1 MNRALSIS
9 ATLLALGTAPLA
21 AQPGDF
27 YAGKT
32 LRIVVGLEAGGTA
45 DTFVRT
51 FSTYLRKHIAGNPT
65 ILVQS
70 MPGAGGLV
78 ATNFLREKAPPDGLT
93 ILYNPWDPLAQA
105 LSDQRLR
112 ARYQDFEYLGG
123 IGDTR
128 VNYVRADSV
137 PDGVKKPADI
147 MRSEMMVVGALSVTD
162 ISGILAR
169 MSLDVLGVKNKVIT
183 GYRGGADIY
192 LALQRGEVQLHNT
205 SVTTFRSRSA
215 AFVKS
220 GQGIGINYFAAVDG
234 QGNLERNKFI
244 TEMPAFPD
252 LYREV
257 HGKMPSGELWDA
269 MNWLTNQIGEMTF
282 AALAPRGVAPAALE
296 ALRQGFERAANDAEF
311 VKDSLAKN
319 GIPYSYV
326 SVPRGGEV
334 IRSLAEVSPGVIT
347 SLRASIGK

>member
-1 MNRALSIS
+1 MRRNAVGLVRWVAALSV
-9 ATLLALGTAPLA
+9 LA
-21 AQPGDF
+21 ASTIPAAPQSDAF

-45 DTFVRT
+45 DTFVRY

-78 ATNFLREKAPPDGLT
+78 ATNFLREKAPADGLT

-105 LSDQRLR
+105 MSDQRLR
-112 ARYQDFEYLGG
+112 ARYQDFEFLGG

-128 VNYVRADSV
+128 VNYVRTDSV
-137 PDGVKKPADI
+137 ADGVKKPADI
-147 MRSEMMVVGALSVTD
+147 MRSPTMVIGALSVTD

-183 GYRGGADIY
+183 GYRGGNDIY

-205 SVTTFRSRSA
+205 SITTFRSRSA
-215 AFVKS
+215 GFVKS
-220 GQGIGINYFAAVDG
+220 GQGIGINYFTAVDKG
-234 QGNLERNKFI
+234 GRFERNKFI

-252 LYREV
+252 LYRDV

-269 MNWLTNQIGEMTF
+269 LNWLTNQIGEMTF
-282 AALAPRGVAPAALE
+282 VSLAPQGAPAAALA
-296 ALRQGFERAANDAEF
+296 ALRRGFDLAAN
-311 VKDSLAKN
+311 
-319 GIPYSYV
+319 
-326 SVPRGGEV
+326 
-334 IRSLAEVSPGVIT
+334 
-347 SLRASIGK
+347 